1 MNRFR
6 TAVTIALC
14 VVFSAATSQA
24 GGFDKSCEATV
35 AERLAEL
42 GVEADVAGISVVPK
56 YIVSDR
62 TTRSFA
68 GVSAWVSLNSC
79 QGSLV
84 IVTNRRCRVQQA
96 YTRGECRVPG
106 LKSF

>member
-1 MNRFR
+1 MNRIL
-6 TAVTIALC
+6 AVAMIALC
-14 VVFSAATSQA
+14 VSLVTGTSHA
-24 GGFDKSCEATV
+24 GRFDSCDAQI
-35 AERLAEL
+35 AERLSEL
-42 GVEADVAGISVVPK
+42 GVEADVAGISVVQK
-56 YIVSDR
+56 FTISNR
-62 TTRSFA
+62 TSRVFR

-84 IVTNRRCRVQQA
+84 IVTDRRCRVKQA